1 MFKSKRF
8 IVGVV
13 LVAVILAGSIG
24 GAVLA
29 ADNGDGDPVPRH
41 EAMLDRVSEIYEQN
55 TGVAIDQEALK
66 DAFAQAQ
73 DEGRTEAMQNRL
85 QTLVEEGKIT
95 QEQADEKLDW
105 LGQKPDFPAG
115 FGFKSRGARGK
126 MGMRGFGGPCA
137 PTE

>member
-8 IVGVV
+8 IVGMV

-24 GAVLA
+24 GVVLA
-29 ADNGDGDPVPRH
+29 ADSGDGDSVPRH
-41 EAMLDRVSEIYEQN
+41 EAMLDRVSEIYQQN

-73 DEGRTEAMQNRL
+73 DEGRTETMQSRL

-95 QEQADEKLDW
+95 QEQADEKLNW
-105 LGQKPDFPAG
+105 LEQKPDMPAG
-115 FGFKSRGARGK
+115 FGFKGQGSRGRG
-126 MGMRGFGGPCA
+126 GMRGFGGLCA